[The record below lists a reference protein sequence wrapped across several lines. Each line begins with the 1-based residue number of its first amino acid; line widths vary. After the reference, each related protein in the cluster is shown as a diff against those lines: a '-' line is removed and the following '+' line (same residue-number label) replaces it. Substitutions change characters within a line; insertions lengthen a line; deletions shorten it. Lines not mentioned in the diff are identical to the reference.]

1 MNIYLLFAE
10 LLDYPND
17 SLPQRIEE
25 YSRELAN
32 AFPKAA
38 ELLESL
44 RGSQQ
49 DLGIAR
55 LQEAYTSTF
64 DLQPECT
71 LNLGYHLFG
80 EDQRRGMF
88 LAKLKEL
95 FHEGEVETRNELP
108 DHLCYLLRYVAA
120 RPASDESNA
129 IISDCLLPAVSKIAA
144 AMKEKSHPYQPVVE
158 ALLIWLEGE
167 SRSEAVTS
175 GMYLESSHLSS
186 SQE

>member
-1 MNIYLLFAE
+1 MNVYLLFAE
-10 LLDYPND
+10 LLDYPNN
-17 SLPQRIEE
+17 SLPQRVEE
-25 YSRELAN
+25 CSRKLAT
-32 AFPKAA
+32 AFPRAA

-44 RGSQQ
+44 RRSQQ

-55 LQEAYTSTF
+55 LQEAYTGTF

-95 FHEGEVETRNELP
+95 FHEAEVETRNELP

-120 RPASDESNA
+120 RPGCDESSA
-129 IISDCLLPAVSKIAA
+129 IISDCLLPAVSKIAE
-144 AMKEKSHPYQPVVE
+144 AMKEKPNPYQPVVE
-158 ALLIWLEGE
+158 ALLLWLEGE
-167 SRSEAVTS
+167 SRSEAVPS
-175 GMYLESSHLSS
+175 GMHIESSHLSS
-186 SQE
+186 S

>member
-1 MNIYLLFAE
+1 MNLYLLFAE

-17 SLPQRIEE
+17 SLPRRVEE
-25 YSRELAN
+25 CSLELAT

-38 ELLESL
+38 ELLASL
-44 RGSQQ
+44 QRSQQ
-49 DLGIAR
+49 ELGITR

-95 FHEGEVETRNELP
+95 FHEAEVETGKELP

-120 RPASDESNA
+120 RPATDESSA
-129 IISDCLLPAVSKIAA
+129 IISDCLLPAASKIVQG
-144 AMKEKSHPYQPVVE
+144 MKEKSNPYRPVVE
-158 ALLIWLEGE
+158 ALLLWLEGE
-167 SRSEAVTS
+167 SRSEAVSS
-175 GMYLESSHLSS
+175 GTHIESSQLSS
-186 SQE
+186 S

>member
-1 MNIYLLFAE
+1 MNVHLLFAE

-17 SLPQRIEE
+17 SLPQRVEE
-25 YSRELAN
+25 CSGKLAA

-44 RGSQQ
+44 RRSQQ

-88 LAKLKEL
+88 LAKLNEL
-95 FHEGEVETRNELP
+95 FQQAGVETAKELP

-120 RPASDESNA
+120 RPASDESSA
-129 IISDCLLPAVSKIAA
+129 IISDCLLPAVSKIAE
-144 AMKEKSHPYQPVVE
+144 AMKEKSNPYQPVVE
-158 ALLIWLEGE
+158 ALLLWLEGE
-167 SRSEAVTS
+167 SRSEAVPS
-175 GMYLESSHLSS
+175 GMHVESSHLSS
-186 SQE
+186 S

>member
-1 MNIYLLFAE
+1 MNLNLLFAE
-10 LLDYPND
+10 LLDYPNE
-17 SLPQRIEE
+17 SLPARVEE
-25 YSRELAN
+25 GSRELAT

-38 ELLESL
+38 ELLESF
-44 RGSQQ
+44 RRSQQ
-49 DLGIAR
+49 ELGIAR

-95 FHEGEVETRNELP
+95 FHEAEVETRNELP

-120 RPASDESNA
+120 RPASDESSA
-129 IISDCLLPAVSKIAA
+129 IISDCLLPAASKIVQG
-144 AMKEKSHPYQPVVE
+144 MNEKSNPYRPALE
-158 ALLIWLEGE
+158 ALLLWLEGE
-167 SRSEAVTS
+167 SRNEAVS
-175 GMYLESSHLSS
+175 SAMHIESAYLSS
-186 SQE
+186 S